1 MGTLKE
7 NIIAVKESADIADY
21 IDSFGVPLKPGNPL
35 MAPAHSTR
43 TQHHPSQCTRP
54 PKHTTVSVAKN
65 PETLSPS
72 PKKWVRPQTWLKQ
85 CA

>member
-21 IDSFGVPLKPGNPL
+21 IDSFGGRPNLVTHSW
-35 MAPAHSTR
+35 APAHSTR